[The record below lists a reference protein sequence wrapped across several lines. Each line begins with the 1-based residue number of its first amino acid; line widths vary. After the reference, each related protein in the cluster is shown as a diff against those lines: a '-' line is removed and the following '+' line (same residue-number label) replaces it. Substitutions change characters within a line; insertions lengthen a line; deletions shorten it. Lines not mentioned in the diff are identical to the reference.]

1 LNDDKI
7 IKDMQQKI
15 KDLQLLFDSL
25 NNEIKINDQ
34 KLKYMKHTILDNNL

>member
-1 LNDDKI
+1 
-7 IKDMQQKI
+7 MQLKI

-34 KLKYMKHTILDNNL
+34 KLKYMKHTIQIIIYQNGENIK

>member
-1 LNDDKI
+1 
-7 IKDMQQKI
+7 MQLKI

-34 KLKYMKHTILDNNL
+34 KLKYMKHTIQIIIYKNGENIK